1 MKTGEQYDLAP
12 PPLALSTAKQN
23 EAHWWTSAYL
33 FFAKKKEQLHTL
45 IYLVLYWQLVV
56 SFPCKEEMHES
67 LAPDIE
73 LWRISF

>member
-1 MKTGEQYDLAP
+1 METGEQYDLAP
-12 PPLALSTAKQN
+12 PPLALSIAKQN

-33 FFAKKKEQLHTL
+33 FFAKKEELHTL
-45 IYLVLYWQLVV
+45 IYLVLYWQLII

-67 LAPDIE
+67 SAPNIE